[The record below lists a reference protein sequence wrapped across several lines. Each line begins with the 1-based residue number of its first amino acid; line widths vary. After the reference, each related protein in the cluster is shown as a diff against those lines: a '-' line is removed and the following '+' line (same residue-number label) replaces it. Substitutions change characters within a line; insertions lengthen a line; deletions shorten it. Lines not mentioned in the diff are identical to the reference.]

1 MTVNWMS
8 VWVSQELSAFP
19 VTKVQYIS
27 EARLV
32 LVNRDTEV
40 HHDFP
45 SSLPQSSKLH
55 LTLTN

>member
-1 MTVNWMS
+1 MS
-8 VWVSQELSAFP
+8 VWVSREFLVFP

-40 HHDFP
+40 HHDFALLSP
-45 SSLPQSSKLH
+45 SVF
-55 LTLTN
+55 